1 MESKPTEDLFDN
13 LSIDDK
19 RELLA
24 ILQERRNVGS
34 TTNASPQINT
44 SRINP
49 TMQMAK
55 SALPKWSGQAEDFS
69 FYIRRLEARIQRE
82 WAPHVD
88 PCSICLDMIDTLPD
102 EKKSRVAAWFEES
115 SQKNSFSWENF
126 VEHFR
131 RQFDDKEARQ
141 AASEHVSRME
151 QGYNQ
156 LFLDFLKDFEYR
168 MAPCR
173 EAYTQ
178 LGKSMQLKASLN
190 TRLRRALVGLK
201 LPALDNYSAW
211 VEGVTEVAADLEG
224 LGDYRPKNAKY
235 TTTKLGMPKGIS
247 VPAEHISN
255 FDGEG
260 DYKMGGSNALLAAI
274 QKLVLDKD
282 EGVVAGLGDGV
293 KKGKEKGMSKRKE
306 SAKPRAPWRTKEEF
320 GRLVKKGLCTRCRK
334 SGHKGRYC
342 DKFGPPIRPETS
354 VGAIGDGED
363 SDTDED
369 SGKDEP

>member
-1 MESKPTEDLFDN
+1 MPDYDSSSTSSFTSCHSPRNNSPSNDSAPCHTQEKPIPETQMENQPTEDPFNN

-24 ILQERRNVGS
+24 ILQERRNVG
-34 TTNASPQINT
+34 TTPNANPQINA
-44 SRINP
+44 SRANP

-55 SALPKWSGQAEDFS
+55 SALPKWSGHAEDFS

-82 WAPHVD
+82 WAPYVD

-131 RQFDDKEARQ
+131 SQFDDKEARQ

-235 TTTKLGMPKGIS
+235 TTTKLGAPKGVS

-282 EGVVAGLGDGV
+282 EGVVAGLGDGE
-293 KKGKEKGMSKRKE
+293 KKGKEKGMFK
-306 SAKPRAPWRTKEEF
+306 
-320 GRLVKKGLCTRCRK
+320 KKGISKAKGSLV
-334 SGHKGRYC
+334 HKRG
-342 DKFGPPIRPETS
+342 I
-354 VGAIGDGED
+354 
-363 SDTDED
+363 
-369 SGKDEP
+369 